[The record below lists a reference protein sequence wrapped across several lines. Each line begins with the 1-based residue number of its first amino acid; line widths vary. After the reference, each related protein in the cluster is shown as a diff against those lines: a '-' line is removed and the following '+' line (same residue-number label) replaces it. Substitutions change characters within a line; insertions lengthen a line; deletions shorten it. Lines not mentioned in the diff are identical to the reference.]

1 MCERRVDVLAAPA
14 LAVEVVLD
22 EMALPP
28 HAQALTQPD
37 RPGVIDVEAGEQ
49 GGPAQL
55 LKRQGGPRPRRR
67 RGGGPAPAPRGEGPP
82 RLAAARAAAGGGTG
96 GRSGVLGTHTCRRR
110 RAA

>member
-49 GGPAQL
+49 AGHAKLVKSPC
-55 LKRQGGPRPRRR
+55 GPRPGPP
-67 RGGGPAPAPRGEGPP
+67 RGGAPAPPP
-82 RLAAARAAAGGGTG
+82 RGGDPPHLRPTRPSPVSRQ
-96 GRSGVLGTHTCRRR
+96 GRSAPRP
-110 RAA
+110 

>member
-37 RPGVIDVEAGEQ
+37 RPGVIDVEAGEPAGSAQ
-49 GGPAQL
+49 PPKGPSLHPPGPPPRATPPPPPQAQAPPPSL
-55 LKRQGGPRPRRR
+55 PPPP
-67 RGGGPAPAPRGEGPP
+67 PAPPP
-82 RLAAARAAAGGGTG
+82 PHDLPP
-96 GRSGVLGTHTCRRR
+96 HT
-110 RAA
+110 